1 MALVWTSWGRPAR
14 LRASIYKF
22 SGARRQRNLTLQPIE
37 SHCWLGRLLLSYISP
52 MRPALLDPLFA
63 PAATLPGVGPKI
75 AKLIDRLLDRP
86 AGARVVDLLF
96 HLPYATLDRRAR
108 PKIRDAAWDAIAT
121 LEVRVAE
128 HRPPPNARSKAP
140 FKVLVEDETGDVELV
155 FFLAN
160 HDWIRK
166 QLPLGET
173 RWVSGKLEM
182 WDGHLQMVHPD
193 RVMDSEALAKMPAIE
208 PVYGLTEGLFPRVLA
223 KAVQGALTRAPRLP
237 EWIADANA
245 QRLRAPG
252 FAAALGAMHVP
263 QQPGDIDPTGPA
275 WTRLAYDELLANQLA
290 LLMVR
295 ARMRS
300 LAGRANASDGHI
312 ATKIEAALP
321 FRLTGAQTKAL
332 AEIRADL
339 AAPKRMLRLLQG
351 DVGSGKTVVALL
363 AMAAIVEAGRQAAL
377 MAPTEILAR
386 QHFDRMRPLAEAAGL
401 RIALLTGRDKAAER
415 NRTLAALAAGEIDL
429 AVGTHALFQESVA
442 FADLGLAVVDEQ
454 HRFGVHQ
461 RLALASKGEAV
472 DLLVMTATPIPRTLV
487 LTYFGDM
494 DVSALTEKPPGRTP
508 IDTRA
513 LPLERLSDVVAAIGR
528 AIASGARAYWVCPLV
543 EESEELDVAA
553 AQERA
558 EALRAIF
565 GSAVDVIHGRM
576 KGPDKDAAMERFQ
589 RGETKVLVATTVIEV
604 GVDVAEAT
612 IMVIEHAERFG
623 LAQLHQLRGRVGRGA
638 GRSTCLL
645 LYKAPLGEVAR
656 ARLEILRET
665 EDGFRIAEEDLRLRG
680 EGEVLG
686 SRQAGAPGFRL
697 ARLELHGQLLSLAR
711 DEAQAALARAP
722 RLAGEENRALRVLL
736 YLFERDEAVRLLEAG

>member
-1 MALVWTSWGRPAR
+1 
-14 LRASIYKF
+14 
-22 SGARRQRNLTLQPIE
+22 
-37 SHCWLGRLLLSYISP
+37 

-75 AKLIDRLLDRP
+75 AKLIDRLLDR
-86 AGARVVDLLF
+86 AGARVIDLLF

-108 PKIRDAAWDAIAT
+108 PKIRDAPWDAIAT

-140 FKVLVEDETGDVELV
+140 YKVLVEDETGDVELV

-160 HDWIRK
+160 HEWIRK
-166 QLPLGET
+166 QLPLGAT

-193 RVMDSEALAKMPAIE
+193 RVMDAEALAKMPAVE

-223 KAVQGALTRAPRLP
+223 KAVQGALGRAPRLP

-245 QRLRAPG
+245 QRLRAPD
-252 FAAALGAMHVP
+252 FAAALDAMHNP
-263 QQPGDIDPTGPA
+263 RQPGDIDPTRPA

-295 ARMRS
+295 ARMRA
-300 LAGRANASDGHI
+300 LAGRANASDGRI
-312 ATKIEAALP
+312 ATKIELALP

-363 AMAAIVEAGRQAAL
+363 AMAGIVEAGRQAAL

-386 QHFDRMRPLAEAAGL
+386 QHFERMRPLAEAAGL
-401 RIALLTGRDKAAER
+401 RIVLLTGRDKASER

-513 LPLERLSDVVAAIGR
+513 LPLERLADVVAAIGR
-528 AIASGARAYWVCPLV
+528 AIAGGARAYWVCPLV

-576 KGPDKDAAMERFQ
+576 KGADKDAAMERFQ

-604 GVDVAEAT
+604 GVDVPEAT

-645 LYKAPLGEVAR
+645 LYKGPLGEVAR
-656 ARLEILRET
+656 ARVEILRET

-686 SRQAGAPGFRL
+686 SRQAGAPGFRI